1 MNWVG
6 GLAIFVSIVAAYLII
21 VALLSKLRIL
31 EKYGISLAGP
41 MLMIR
46 TRKGLNF
53 LDNLARPKRFWKM
66 FGTLGTILCF
76 IIMAFLLFFVFSA
89 IPAYSTIPKE
99 YAPTPQM
106 IFVIPGVNPLLPLS
120 HIPYILIALI
130 IGAGVHEFFHGILLR
145 AQNLKVKSLGL
156 LLFVIPLGAFTEEDE
171 EELKS
176 VGKRKRLRVL
186 AVGPTSNFVLALVCM
201 ILFSVV
207 MLGNV
212 TPVTEGVVIANVEG
226 EFEGIREG
234 MIITAINNQKIDGVD
249 TYVKVAEKLPKGEPA
264 RLSLYEKGKGSSVAN
279 FVFRGTPSDTSKEEG
294 EYPHLLLFDHKRH
307 LEILSNPFQPRTFA
321 IYLSLPLLRF
331 QGEVAFPSEL
341 KAAYNTPFNESIFWV
356 LEDLFY
362 WTFWLNLLI
371 GLTNILPIAA
381 LDGGQMF
388 NDAVDE
394 ALKRLRIKEESR
406 KKMVSA
412 IGMSFTLIL
421 LIVLIAVPL
430 IVPRI

>member
-1 MNWVG
+1 MEFLG
-6 GLAIFVSIVAAYLII
+6 GLLIFLAILIGYLILVSILA
-21 VALLSKLRIL
+21 KKGIL
-31 EKYGISLAGP
+31 KRHNISLAGP
-41 MLMIR
+41 MLMFR
-46 TRKGLNF
+46 TKRGLNL
-53 LDNLARPKRFWKM
+53 LDRLAKPTRFWKI
-66 FGTLGTILCF
+66 FGSISVVLCF
-76 IIMAFLLFFVFSA
+76 ILMIGLVVFMIVS
-89 IPAYSTIPKE
+89 IPAYSQISPE
-99 YAPTPQM
+99 AAPTPQM
-106 IFVIPGVNPLLPLS
+106 ILVIPGINPLLPLEYLVYV
-120 HIPYILIALI
+120 IIALA
-130 IGAGVHEFFHGILLR
+130 AGVVIHEFSHGILLR
-145 AQNLKVKSLGL
+145 AQQMKVKSLGL
-156 LLFVIPLGAFTEEDE
+156 LYMIVPLGAFTEEDE

-176 VGKRKRLRVL
+176 VEKRKRLRVL

-212 TPVTEGVVIANVEG
+212 TPVAEGVVIANVEG
-226 EFEGIREG
+226 EFEGIKEG

-294 EYPHLLLFDHKRH
+294 KYPHPLPFDHKRY
-307 LEILSNPFQPRTFA
+307 LETLSNPFQPRTFA
-321 IYLSLPLLRF
+321 IYFSLPLLRF

-341 KAAYNTPFNESIFWV
+341 KAAYLTPFNEGVFWFI
-356 LEDLFY
+356 EDLLY

-394 ALKRLRIKEESR
+394 VLKRLRIKEASR